1 MIKREGHLSEWGH
14 DMINLID
21 NIQYIRRG
29 DEPQTNTPVAS
40 SITDSVSMM

>member
-1 MIKREGHLSEWGH
+1 MIRGDDHLSEWGH

-29 DEPQTNTPVAS
+29 DEPQINTSVAS
-40 SITDSVSMM
+40 SIADSVSMM